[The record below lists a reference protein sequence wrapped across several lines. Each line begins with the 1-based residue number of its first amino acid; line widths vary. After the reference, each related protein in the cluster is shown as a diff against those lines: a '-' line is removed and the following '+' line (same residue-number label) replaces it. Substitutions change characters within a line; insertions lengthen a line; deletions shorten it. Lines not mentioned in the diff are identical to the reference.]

1 MVRRPEPTDPF
12 TTTTW
17 IKTHKDFMNLQ
28 SDFLSEK
35 RNGSDF
41 QQAVIKLCTQ
51 FKSDIQHLDK
61 QLKATNSDISSKW
74 GSNTTSQLFGSIQ
87 DPPLEEIETLRQNY
101 QDVLGKVD
109 QLHETVKTFSS
120 SPTDGTPDG
129 VEIVDLRFPGRP
141 DLMVWVEDNLKDLS
155 YPFGV
160 FLDIYSFLARVQC
173 GYTTEDAANF

>member
-1 MVRRPEPTDPF
+1 
-12 TTTTW
+12 
-17 IKTHKDFMNLQ
+17 MNLQ

-129 VEIVDLRFPGRP
+129 VEIGDLRFPGRP